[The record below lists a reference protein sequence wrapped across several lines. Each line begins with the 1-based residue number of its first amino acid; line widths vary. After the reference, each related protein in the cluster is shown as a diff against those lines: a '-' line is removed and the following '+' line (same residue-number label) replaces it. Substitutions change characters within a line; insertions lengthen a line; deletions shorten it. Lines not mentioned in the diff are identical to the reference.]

1 MKRTLILICAAALA
15 LVGCQ
20 KQFAPEQVSESA
32 SGSTIEAYA
41 LPSASSK
48 AVYEENVSGALA
60 GKWEVGDVIFG
71 LNGSTPFQFEVTA
84 VDSEG
89 KATLTQSTEVAF
101 AAGDVLQAAFCP
113 GKTAD
118 DLSDGSFKLDLSE
131 QDADVLPVLLLS
143 KATVAEGPVVNFA
156 FTNATSVVALKAPV
170 FPAEFSE
177 VKKIVNVTLSGHEIV
192 SSGVV
197 SVSGGE
203 FVFTPDAPC
212 NFIRKNVGVAAV
224 KVNDA
229 SYKIEEPVYIVIP
242 AAGKIS
248 KISALDNKN
257 GFFTHDLS
265 ASAIGTSSPQA
276 SKYYT
281 LSGKTFTKVDMPVNS
296 TIEAGGVA
304 WAKCN
309 MGATNPAQPG
319 DAYRWGDTGL
329 IYTSKTSNSFK
340 YDASH
345 SEIGFAQVVG
355 ECYYNGGADPQTCY
369 DKYNAT
375 DGKKVLDP
383 VDDIVQLTYPGTGW
397 RMPTNED
404 VAALSTKPSEW
415 DAEKS
420 TVKFRNNAEDDIVL
434 TFLQTNYGGTGV
446 VNTKNKQR
454 GRYWTSS
461 VMNRTTEGDTDMSYS
476 HAKYYIFGKSLDGYM
491 EYDEKNGTAYRSQL
505 RSAGYAIRPVK
516 TVE

>member
-20 KQFAPEQVSESA
+20 KQLAPEQVSESA
-32 SGSTIEAYA
+32 SGLAIEAYA

-48 AVYEENVSGALA
+48 AVYEENGSGALA

-71 LNGSTPFQFEVTA
+71 LNGSTPFQFKVTA

-113 GKTAD
+113 GKTAA

-131 QDADVLPVLLLS
+131 QAADVLPVLLLS

-156 FTNATSVVALKAPV
+156 FTNATSVVAFNAPV
-170 FPAEFSE
+170 FPVSINEG
-177 VKKIVNVTLSGHEIV
+177 KMIVNVTLSGHEIV

-197 SVSGGE
+197 SVSGDE

-212 NFIRKNVGVAAV
+212 NFIKKNVGIAAV
-224 KVNDA
+224 EEVVGE

-257 GFFTHDLS
+257 GFFTYDLS

-281 LSGKTFTKVDMPVNS
+281 LSGKTFTQVDLPVNS
-296 TIEAGGVA
+296 TIEAGGVI

-309 MGATNPAQPG
+309 MGASNPTSQG
-319 DAYRWGDTGL
+319 DIYRWADSGL
-329 IYTSKTSNSFK
+329 IYTSKGST
-340 YDASH
+340 ASSIVFDGAH
-345 SEIGFAQVVG
+345 EKVGFAQVVG
-355 ECYYNGGADPQTCY
+355 ECYYNGSADYLTCY
-369 DKYNAT
+369 DKYNSI
-375 DGKKVLDP
+375 DGKTVLEP
-383 VDDIVQLTYPGTGW
+383 VDDIAQLTYPGTGW

-404 VAALSTKPSEW
+404 VIALAAKP
-415 DAEKS
+415 AEYDPAGHW
-420 TVKFRNNAEDDIVL
+420 VKFRNNVGDKNVLVL
-434 TFLQTNYGGTGV
+434 TKDNIGGTGTL
-446 VNTKNKQR
+446 TKSQN

-461 VMNRTTEGDTDMSYS
+461 VMDKTTGDPDKKYS
-476 HAKYYIFGKSLDGYM
+476 HAKYFVVGSSTFGYDDNGSTNKSNTRNFGY
-491 EYDEKNGTAYRSQL
+491 SV
-505 RSAGYAIRPVK
+505 RPVK

>member
-20 KQFAPEQVSESA
+20 KQLAPEQVSESA

-113 GKTAD
+113 GKTAA
-118 DLSDGSFKLDLSE
+118 DLSAGSFALDLSE
-131 QDADVLPVLLLS
+131 QKADVVPVLLLS
-143 KATVAEGPVVNFA
+143 KATVAEGPSVSFS

-170 FPAEFSE
+170 FPVGISE
-177 VKKIVNVTLSGHEIV
+177 GKKITNVTLSGHEIV

-197 SVSGGE
+197 SVVGDE

-212 NFIRKNVGVAAV
+212 NFIRKNVSLAAV
-224 KVNDA
+224 DVDGT
-229 SYKIEEPVYIVIP
+229 SYKIDEPVYIVIP

-257 GFFTHDLS
+257 GFFTYDLS
-265 ASAIGTSSPQA
+265 ASAVGTAAPEA

-281 LSGKTFTKVDMPVNS
+281 LSGKTFTKVNLPES
-296 TIEAGGVA
+296 TITVDGVVWSRWNFGGEEQVNAAGGL
-304 WAKCN
+304 
-309 MGATNPAQPG
+309 
-319 DAYRWGDTGL
+319 YRWADTKK
-329 IYTSKTSNSFK
+329 IYTAVTSSTITPDSEHSAGFVD
-340 YDASH
+340 YTGEIYCTDASTQTY
-345 SEIGFAQVVG
+345 SK
-355 ECYYNGGADPQTCY
+355 YADAG
-369 DKYNAT
+369 KY
-375 DGKKVLDP
+375 LEP
-383 VDDIVQLTYPGTGW
+383 IDDVIQLTYPGTGW
-397 RMPTNED
+397 RIPKLEEFQSL
-404 VAALSTKPSEW
+404 AALK
-415 DAEKS
+415 
-420 TVKFRNNAEDDIVL
+420 DD
-434 TFLQTNYGGTGV
+434 TNYTVELNPESFVGIKYTDKKTGV
-446 VNTKNKQR
+446 SMTLRGNQPIVTGATATKINQGKYWVSNSTSDTTKGYAAQYFQVVVSSGAATGATKNSIAKR
-454 GRYWTSS
+454 CLGYS
-461 VMNRTTEGDTDMSYS
+461 V
-476 HAKYYIFGKSLDGYM
+476 
-491 EYDEKNGTAYRSQL
+491 
-505 RSAGYAIRPVK
+505 RPVK